1 MAGWRVLV
9 GFLVGLGL
17 PGPAREGFGGLA
29 GVPMVVRSRF
39 IPTLLL
45 LMDGPL
51 AARQTGALA
60 QLCAFPSCCQGG
72 TGNHRSMSGALPT
85 RRSQVRV
92 LVPPTSECRLGLGN
106 NLVVSG
112 AARAP

>member
-1 MAGWRVLV
+1 MY
-9 GFLVGLGL
+9 GFSIASCMSSALSEPDGAGLGTL
-17 PGPAREGFGGLA
+17 GLH
-29 GVPMVVRSRF
+29 PE
-39 IPTLLL
+39 L
-45 LMDGPL
+45 
-51 AARQTGALA
+51 LA